1 MTTRIVR
8 IGNTLSVEI
17 PEELV
22 TEASLPVGEPVEWIS
37 NGDGTISL
45 VPQDSPEHRH
55 IRAGLAE
62 LAAGQSISNER
73 VMEWLDSWARKP
85 SCPLPNEDSLVPN
98 SGFRPEVNS
107 RIYFQGQP
115 YSRPKGRCPNQRS
128 RQSPYRFSIVW
139 QGRSRS
145 RNARTRDSRYF
156 LYRCIHGSRRQD

>member
-45 VPQDSPEHRH
+45 VPQDSPEHRR

-73 VMEWLDSWARKP
+73 VMEWLDSWGTEAE
-85 SCPLPNEDSLVPN
+85 LPP
-98 SGFRPEVNS
+98 P
-107 RIYFQGQP
+107 Q
-115 YSRPKGRCPNQRS
+115 
-128 RQSPYRFSIVW
+128 
-139 QGRSRS
+139 
-145 RNARTRDSRYF
+145 
-156 LYRCIHGSRRQD
+156 